1 MKPWTARQ
9 TAVEGSRRA
18 STAARER
25 QRRGRC
31 DAAAKR
37 GLRRGLATA
46 SALEPIYW
54 CIHARREQ
62 QAGFDALLG
71 GRITSSVADSPP
83 SAGLLASIAPSVP
96 TLHPIPSPP
105 HPRCIERPRRL
116 PPPDVAAHP
125 RVLHQP
131 STSALQS
138 LAASDLLLHPPGT
151 GLAAAHGVAS
161 ARPNRQ
167 RAVLMFRDPRG
178 SGEEERSERFTRD
191 RMQPGEPAYQRPTT
205 QTPLSTARPLPSPT
219 TPSAHP
225 QPFTHHSPHQHRPPT
240 SPRQPDQLPPLSTA
254 LYTAPKSSYYDPTS
268 DHGLGQPHGPP
279 PARYESHLPSQ
290 VPIPIPKPSPNPP
303 VHRRKPSPG
312 TPAAVPI

>member
-105 HPRCIERPRRL
+105 HPI
-116 PPPDVAAHP
+116 
-125 RVLHQP
+125 
-131 STSALQS
+131 ST
-138 LAASDLLLHPPGT
+138 
-151 GLAAAHGVAS
+151 
-161 ARPNRQ
+161 
-167 RAVLMFRDPRG
+167 
-178 SGEEERSERFTRD
+178 
-191 RMQPGEPAYQRPTT
+191 
-205 QTPLSTARPLPSPT
+205 
-219 TPSAHP
+219 
-225 QPFTHHSPHQHRPPT
+225 
-240 SPRQPDQLPPLSTA
+240 
-254 LYTAPKSSYYDPTS
+254 
-268 DHGLGQPHGPP
+268 
-279 PARYESHLPSQ
+279 PSQ
-290 VPIPIPKPSPNPP
+290 VHRAPKTPAPPRRRRASTRAAPALDIGPP
-303 VHRRKPSPG
+303 VAGCVRPLAAPSRHWPCRCPWSSQRASKSPARRPD
-312 TPAAVPI
+312 VP